1 MIDLSTLN
9 QGDRVRVIASSCEL
23 AEQAIP
29 VRFAGQIM
37 TVANKPRGNGTVA
50 LHQGESRY
58 YWYFTPELLEPFV
71 PSPTIYATPRIATAQ
86 DLLHQLYSIHSQVKN
101 LVGYVAPAHQ
111 MEDSLRRVI
120 VEEIEIQTKEK
131 SNGKK

>member
-1 MIDLSTLN
+1 
-9 QGDRVRVIASSCEL
+9 
-23 AEQAIP
+23 
-29 VRFAGQIM
+29 
-37 TVANKPRGNGTVA
+37 
-50 LHQGESRY
+50 
-58 YWYFTPELLEPFV
+58 LLEPFE
-71 PSPTIYATPRIATAQ
+71 PPPTIYATPRIAAAQ